1 VLARRAEREL
11 IKTKNKN
18 IYLEENM
25 IRSIIG
31 AAALCMLSSPA
42 SAADDFFR
50 DKRVTILVNYAAGG
64 PTDIEARLLMR
75 YLPNHLA
82 GVRSVIVQ
90 NMDGAGGITGTNYLG
105 EVAPKD
111 GTMFGYLTGTA
122 FQYAMK
128 PQSQRVDYLD
138 YNFIAYQPG
147 TAIYFM
153 RADIKP
159 GLKVAIDVV
168 KGQNIVSG
176 GLGVDNAKDIL
187 LRLTLDMLGVKY
199 GYVTSYK
206 GSAGARN
213 AFQIGEVNFYSESPP
228 SYRAVIQP
236 QLVEKGEA
244 IGVYY
249 DPNYDGEKLSTTSQT
264 KGLDILPFH
273 ELYAKIYGKQPEG
286 ELWDIYKSVI
296 ALNGAMQRLIVMPP
310 GAPKEAVEALRV
322 AVGKLNTDKD
332 YAEAAVKT
340 FGFVPEW
347 TADPSVAVK
356 VRKNLVLPAKT
367 HQFLQTYI
375 DNPPKNR

>member
-1 VLARRAEREL
+1 
-11 IKTKNKN
+11 
-18 IYLEENM
+18 M
-25 IRSIIG
+25 IRAIIG
-31 AAALCMLSSPA
+31 AAALCMLGSPA
-42 SAADDFFR
+42 SATDDFFR

-159 GLKVAIDVV
+159 GLKVASDVV

-249 DPNYDGEKLSTTSQT
+249 DPNYDGETLSTTSQT
-264 KGLDILPFH
+264 TGLDILPFH

-340 FGFVPEW
+340 FGFAPEW
-347 TADPSVAVK
+347 TADPSVAAK

>member
-1 VLARRAEREL
+1 
-11 IKTKNKN
+11 
-18 IYLEENM
+18 
-25 IRSIIG
+25 
-31 AAALCMLSSPA
+31 
-42 SAADDFFR
+42 
-50 DKRVTILVNYAAGG
+50 
-64 PTDIEARLLMR
+64 
-75 YLPNHLA
+75 
-82 GVRSVIVQ
+82 
-90 NMDGAGGITGTNYLG
+90 
-105 EVAPKD
+105 
-111 GTMFGYLTGTA
+111 
-122 FQYAMK
+122 MK

-153 RADIKP
+153 RADIRP
-159 GLKVAIDVV
+159 GLRVASDVV
-168 KGQNIVSG
+168 KGQDIVSG
-176 GLGVDNAKDIL
+176 GLGIDNAKDIL

-264 KGLDILPFH
+264 AGLDILPFN

-322 AVGKLNTDKD
+322 AVGKLNTDKG
-332 YAEAAVKT
+332 YAEDAVKT
-340 FGFVPEW
+340 FGFAPEW
-347 TADPSVAVK
+347 TADPSVAAK

-367 HQFLQTYI
+367 HQFLQNYI

>member
-11 IKTKNKN
+11 TKTKNKN

-25 IRSIIG
+25 IRAIIG
-31 AAALCMLSSPA
+31 AAALCMLGSPA
-42 SAADDFFR
+42 SATDDFFR

-159 GLKVAIDVV
+159 DMLTPHFFMNLRVISRA
-168 KGQNIVSG
+168 SG
-176 GLGVDNAKDIL
+176 G
-187 LRLTLDMLGVKY
+187 
-199 GYVTSYK
+199 
-206 GSAGARN
+206 
-213 AFQIGEVNFYSESPP
+213 
-228 SYRAVIQP
+228 
-236 QLVEKGEA
+236 
-244 IGVYY
+244 
-249 DPNYDGEKLSTTSQT
+249 
-264 KGLDILPFH
+264 
-273 ELYAKIYGKQPEG
+273 
-286 ELWDIYKSVI
+286 
-296 ALNGAMQRLIVMPP
+296 
-310 GAPKEAVEALRV
+310 RV
-322 AVGKLNTDKD
+322 A
-332 YAEAAVKT
+332 EKT
-340 FGFVPEW
+340 PTWSLGGRSW
-347 TADPSVAVK
+347 KMS
-356 VRKNLVLPAKT
+356 
-367 HQFLQTYI
+367 
-375 DNPPKNR
+375 